1 MLRPL
6 GSTYSSMHC
15 PKSFVVFISRDHV
28 LKLNMCLLHSDL
40 VVMHVHNVCLDSCPG
55 EEKKNERAVRRI
67 LVATCEVYTTY
78 MAKDRL
84 AR

>member
-55 EEKKNERAVRRI
+55 EEKKMNVPFGESSS
-67 LVATCEVYTTY
+67 LL
-78 MAKDRL
+78 AKYIRHIWQKTV
-84 AR
+84 